1 MKIKLFTFLL
11 LVISIISAQQRPPAS
26 ATRRPPANIT
36 RPSSS
41 VARVPANRN
50 SNALRDLDYE
60 VVKLSYIQTDRAL
73 AILKTMGYTVVEY
86 KASKGEIP
94 GENNFTPI
102 YSNDVNNLNTPGVL
116 PIIIKIPDTQTISL
130 VEKSTT
136 KSSTKKSALGVD
148 LGGVALNNT
157 TSGEPMQR
165 LLVGYKSSNMR
176 PLAQLLDLLANKI
189 DVPAS
194 QVAIEALVIEL
205 NRDDLSELGVDFSAA
220 SSGVTAD
227 FPPPQSGSIS
237 PFTVVLDR
245 TLLGS
250 GANFRANIDAL
261 VSKKLATIKS
271 KPSALV
277 LDGRQTR
284 IQVGQ
289 QIPIVKTITDQIAK
303 TRSVDYIPVGIVLN
317 VRPRIS
323 EDGTSVTIQV
333 ETIISETEERI
344 GATGGGDV
352 ESAPIINNRKV
363 QSFVR
368 VANNTPFII
377 GGLINEKSS
386 DNEGGVP
393 LLGTLPFI
401 KNLFS
406 VSGTKKVRR
415 EVIVVITPHI
425 IKESADQVSRVIPQD
440 SPLFD
445 QDNNKSFP
453 NSYRVRQGDIFDL
466 SFIDE
471 SPVYQDIVQEVYAR
485 AEKDKT
491 LAQKEPYQ
499 SILEGKIPGESV
511 LVKKML
517 LDIIGKMKYVDYVNP
532 ESIIYFASSDKDPA
546 GFEVEMLSGAIKKI
560 PSKRAMKL
568 TYSVTGKATI
578 DKPFVQPTATVN
590 YISLKDSY
598 KNELIKFNKI
608 GSTPDEDQFTILLSP
623 KIPKYEKR
631 LYEVLILKKL
641 LKMNPDLDLTLKYFK
656 PGIEILFPSRDVL
669 ETTNFVVDRDAA
681 RLFYEVNLYYAAF
694 GQEFNR
700 GTAEIGRLMKTR

>member
-1 MKIKLFTFLL
+1 MKKILL
-11 LVISIISAQQRPPAS
+11 LILLLSWSFSQQRPPSAS
-26 ATRRPPANIT
+26 RRPPA
-36 RPSSS
+36 RPPSSAS
-41 VARVPANRN
+41 RPPSANA
-50 SNALRDLDYE
+50 NALRDLDYE

-86 KASKGEIP
+86 RASKGETS
-94 GENNFTPI
+94 GENNFTPNF
-102 YSNDVNNLNTPGVL
+102 SNNIENLNAPGVL
-116 PIIIKIPDTQTISL
+116 PVIIKMPDTETISL
-130 VEKSTT
+130 VSKTRA
-136 KSSTKKSALGVD
+136 KVSTKKSALGVD
-148 LGGVALNNT
+148 LGGVTLDNT
-157 TSGEPMQR
+157 TSGDPMQR
-165 LLVGYKSSNMR
+165 LLIGYKSNNMR

-194 QVAIEALVIEL
+194 QVAIEALVIEI
-205 NRDDLSELGVDFSAA
+205 NRDNLSELGVDFSAA
-220 SSGVTAD
+220 GSGVTAN
-227 FPPPQSGSIS
+227 FPPPQGGSIS

-289 QIPIVKTITDQIAK
+289 QIPIVRTITDQIAK

-323 EDGTSVTIQV
+323 EDGSSVTIQV

-393 LLGTLPFI
+393 LLGQLPLI

-406 VSGTKKVRR
+406 VSGSKKVRR

-425 IKESADQVSRVIPQD
+425 IRESADQFSRVIPQD

-471 SPVYQDIVQEVYAR
+471 SPVYQNIVQEVYKR
-485 AEKDKT
+485 ADKDKT

-517 LDIIGKMKYVDYVNP
+517 LDIIGKMNYVDFVDP
-532 ESIIYFASSDKDPA
+532 ESIIYFASSLQDPA
-546 GFEVEMLSGAIKKI
+546 GFEVEMLSKAVKNI
-560 PSKRAMKL
+560 PANRAMKL

-590 YISLKDSY
+590 YISLKESY

-608 GSTPDEDQFTILLSP
+608 GTSPIEDEFTILLSAEF
-623 KIPKYEKR
+623 PKYERR

-641 LKMNPDLDLTLKYFK
+641 LNMNPDLDLTLQYFK

-700 GTAEIGRLMKTR
+700 GTAEIGRLMKSR